1 MATHRPQPECR
12 ETTRSL
18 LSTSATAPVA
28 RRLADKAMPTSRHP
42 AQLLRH
48 LPLRVQQLHSRQ
60 RLHQRPQQQ
69 SRLQLPP
76 RLHLLQRLLE
86 VPHLLQPQRL
96 LLPPLRQRLQ
106 DLARQ
111 RDRARY
117 RGLAQ
122 HRHPAPSYSRKPL
135 GRAPCLWHAG
145 GRRGDR
151 SRVNTLGK
159 SLSPD
164 NSIQVRGISRGRK
177 NFKNFLYVSGES
189 MRQMRFTSTSVTLNC
204 NQGIRHHVKNNAYQS
219 HAHAS
224 SISRE

>member
-42 AQLLRH
+42 ARLLRH

-60 RLHQRPQQQ
+60 
-69 SRLQLPP
+69 RLQLPP

-135 GRAPCLWHAG
+135 RRTPCLWHAG
-145 GRRGDR
+145 GCRGDR
-151 SRVNTLGK
+151 SRVKTLGK

-189 MRQMRFTSTSVTLNC
+189 MRQMRFTSTSVRLNC
-204 NQGIRHHVKNNAYQS
+204 NQGIRHHAKNNAHQS
-219 HAHAS
+219 DAHAR
-224 SISRE
+224 SISGE